1 MNNIQL
7 DGDINYNIN
16 NLICQLNI
24 DYYETLSIY
33 LLKSN
38 GDNSWLLKYIDNLNK
53 NKNKNINI
61 NTNTNTNNESEVL
74 NDDTLYKKS
83 WNKLNVIHKIIK
95 IKEFVNNIKLDNELD
110 KTNLKN
116 KLIELIHN
124 KNLTKKEKVK
134 YDQINGKIISLI
146 DLQYI
151 DGKYII

>member
-1 MNNIQL
+1 MISEISKIFYSIFPWKGGE
-7 DGDINYNIN
+7 GDFCNYFNAK
-16 NLICQLNI
+16 QQ
-24 DYYETLSIY
+24 
-33 LLKSN
+33 
-38 GDNSWLLKYIDNLNK
+38 
-53 NKNKNINI
+53 
-61 NTNTNTNNESEVL
+61 
-74 NDDTLYKKS
+74 
-83 WNKLNVIHKIIK
+83 
-95 IKEFVNNIKLDNELD
+95 FVNNIKLDNELD